1 MDPPLSD
8 DDVDP
13 FGDDNDEMGEI
24 PQEVKISKI
33 YRGKT
38 VCADVIKARSEGRK
52 LVVEYNQLG
61 ISIGKGATKM
71 ASRIGVFARCHIPLN
86 IDDWRLV
93 PNETKELIWKEIN
106 ESFDVQ
112 ATSKA
117 KVLSEVGDR
126 WRDWK
131 SWLTKNKV
139 EKYKE
144 KAPELLAHPPDAWSN
159 WIKQDDWEGF
169 VAKRLSP
176 QWAELRKEKQGARA
190 QNKYNHRT
198 GRGGYKQI
206 EQQLEA
212 ELGHELTDF
221 DRADMWLRIRKDKK
235 GESTEDVASIKEK
248 IVDYKQKVAKGTLVV
263 EGSKDV
269 LTLALGTPEHSG
281 RVRGMPKG
289 VTPTQFFKTPK
300 PKRKS

>member
-1 MDPPLSD
+1 M
-8 DDVDP
+8 
-13 FGDDNDEMGEI
+13 
-24 PQEVKISKI
+24 Q
-33 YRGKT
+33 
-38 VCADVIKARSEGRK
+38 
-52 LVVEYNQLG
+52 
-61 ISIGKGATKM
+61 
-71 ASRIGVFARCHIPLN
+71 
-86 IDDWRLV
+86 
-93 PNETKELIWKEIN
+93 

-112 ATSKA
+112 ATSKV
-117 KVLSEVGDR
+117 KVLSEAGDR

-144 KAPELLAHPPDAWSN
+144 KALELLVHPPDAWSN

-176 QWAELRKEKQGARA
+176 QWAELRKKKQGARA

-221 DRADMWLRIRKDKK
+221 DRADMWIRIRKDKK
-235 GESTEDVASIKEK
+235 GESTEDVASIMEK
-248 IVDYKQKVAKGTLVV
+248 IVSIILLLY
-263 EGSKDV
+263 
-269 LTLALGTPEHSG
+269 
-281 RVRGMPKG
+281 
-289 VTPTQFFKTPK
+289 
-300 PKRKS
+300 